1 MESKDHEADGQRQNG
16 RRSNPACERGESIET
31 SHGRVGGSQ
40 MKTEWMCQGHEE
52 REELHY
58 NWCGLDDV
66 YLRSGYER
74 IHTDEGDDVVIHN
87 MDGLHRAI
95 AEYLARHKKAL
106 TGKEVRFLRHEMDL
120 SQRELGKILRVTDQ
134 TVARWE
140 KEHIVIPDPEEM
152 LLRVS
157 YLLHVAHE
165 LDMRELANSL
175 ADVDDSATNKKVFE
189 ESDDGTWQFAAAA

>member
-1 MESKDHEADGQRQNG
+1 
-16 RRSNPACERGESIET
+16 
-31 SHGRVGGSQ
+31 
-40 MKTEWMCQGHEE
+40 MKTEWLCIGHEE

-66 YLRSGYER
+66 YLRSGYDRVPTE
-74 IHTDEGDDVVIHN
+74 DGDDIIIHN

-95 AEYLARHKKAL
+95 AEHLARNKKAL

-140 KEHIVIPDPEEM
+140 KGHVLIPGPEEM
-152 LLRVS
+152 LVRVA
-157 YLLHVAHE
+157 YLLHVSE
-165 LDMRELANSL
+165 QLDVHDLANRL
-175 ADVDDSATNKKVFE
+175 ADVDDSVSGKQVFE
-189 ESDDGTWQFAAAA
+189 HPPGGGWRAVAA